1 MTPARLALVDDDQ
14 QFVEYLET
22 LLRARGYEVQSFT
35 SGAELLQS
43 LHSDTPP
50 DVVLL
55 DVSMPGMDGLETL
68 KAVRVAHPHVQVIM
82 LSGGIAPATIVDAMR
97 QGALDY
103 VVKPDDPDGLGEA
116 ALEAAIR
123 NAVEKTV
130 LSSEVARLRAQVGED
145 PEGTA
150 FWGPSAAMRHV
161 MAMVERVADSEISVL
176 LRGESGVGKEVIA
189 RELHRRS
196 SRRSKPFVKV
206 NAAALPAELLESELF
221 GHERGAFTGA
231 QTARMGKFEFA
242 NHGTLM
248 LDEIGEMPA
257 GLQAKLLHVLQD
269 NEFTKL
275 GSNRPVQVDVR
286 IIAATNRD
294 LEAMMRAGSFR
305 EDLYYR
311 LQVIELHIP
320 PLRERREE
328 IPQLIEF
335 FLVKYSER
343 YGRPLRRPSDAL
355 RETLLNYSWPGNVR
369 ELENVIK
376 RFVILQDEGLVLAE
390 LKRARAHAES
400 AHSTTMVAAPQV
412 VLTHPAQGVP
422 GAPLVPLVPVQPAA
436 PPAAAAPAVPV
447 DMPAPPAPPPAAGTQ
462 AAAAQSAPAAP
473 ATAAAVAEPEADD
486 LVPDLSA
493 PAGPISLPE
502 LAREAAMRAER
513 AAIQQALDRFRWNR
527 RKAAEF
533 LGVSYKTLLN
543 KMKECGI
550 SEQQHG

>member
-1 MTPARLALVDDDQ
+1 VTAARLALVDDDQ

-22 LLRARGYEVQSFT
+22 LLKSRGYEVQPFT
-35 SGAELLQS
+35 SGSDLLQS
-43 LHSDTPP
+43 LHSDAPP

-55 DVSMPGMDGLETL
+55 DVSMPGMNGLETL
-68 KAVRVAHPHVQVIM
+68 KAIRVAHPHVQVVM
-82 LSGGIAPATIVDAMR
+82 LSGGKATATVVDAMR
-97 QGALDY
+97 QGAFDY
-103 VVKPDDPDGLGEA
+103 VVKPGDADGLGEA

-130 LSSEVARLRAQVGED
+130 LSSEVARLRTQVGQD
-145 PEGTA
+145 PEGTP
-150 FWGPSAAMRHV
+150 FWGPGSAMRQV
-161 MAMVERVADSEISVL
+161 MAMVERVADSDVGIL

-196 SRRSKPFVKV
+196 SRRTKPFVKV
-206 NAAALPAELLESELF
+206 NAAALPSELLESELF

-231 QTARMGKFEFA
+231 QAARIGKFEFA

-269 NEFTKL
+269 SEFTKL
-275 GSNRPVQVDVR
+275 GSNRPVTVDVR

-294 LEAMMRAGSFR
+294 LEAMMRQGTFR

-311 LQVIELHIP
+311 LQVIEVHVP

-343 YGRPLRRPSDAL
+343 YGRPLRRPSDTL
-355 RETLLNYSWPGNVR
+355 RDTLLNYSWPGNVR

-376 RFVILQDEGLVLAE
+376 RFVILQDEPLVMAE
-390 LKRARAHAES
+390 LKRARTNQESHAPGRV
-400 AHSTTMVAAPQV
+400 TT
-412 VLTHPAQGVP
+412 
-422 GAPLVPLVPVQPAA
+422 PAA
-436 PPAAAAPAVPV
+436 PAPAAAAPAP
-447 DMPAPPAPPPAAGTQ
+447 
-462 AAAAQSAPAAP
+462 APAAP
-473 ATAAAVAEPEADD
+473 PPSPAVAEADPEPEEAAE
-486 LVPDLSA
+486 PPA
-493 PAGPISLPE
+493 PSGPVSLPE

-527 RKAAEF
+527 RKAADY

-550 SEQQHG
+550 SEQQV

>member
-22 LLRARGYEVQSFT
+22 LLRSRGYEVQSFT
-35 SGAELLQS
+35 SGSELLQTM
-43 LHSDTPP
+43 HSDAPP

-68 KAVRVAHPHVQVIM
+68 KAIRVAHPHVQVIM
-82 LSGGIAPATIVDAMR
+82 LSGRNAPATIVDAMR

-130 LSSEVARLRAQVGED
+130 LSSEVARLRTQVGEN

-150 FWGPSAAMRHV
+150 FWGPGSAMRHV

-176 LRGESGVGKEVIA
+176 LRGESGVGKEVVA

-196 SRRSKPFVKV
+196 GRRMKPFVKV

-231 QTARMGKFEFA
+231 QTARIGKFEFA

-294 LEAMMRAGSFR
+294 LEAMMRAGTFR

-311 LQVIELHIP
+311 LQVIELHVP

-343 YGRPLRRPSDAL
+343 YGRPLKRPSEPL
-355 RETLLNYSWPGNVR
+355 RESLLNYQWPGNVR

-376 RFVILQDEGLVLAE
+376 RFVILQDEALVLAE
-390 LKRARAHAES
+390 LKRARANAETTISGRS
-400 AHSTTMVAAPQV
+400 ASAGIPAQIPAAAPV
-412 VLTHPAQGVP
+412 APVAPVAPATP
-422 GAPLVPLVPVQPAA
+422 APMSPASPTTPAA
-436 PPAAAAPAVPV
+436 SAPAAAPA
-447 DMPAPPAPPPAAGTQ
+447 
-462 AAAAQSAPAAP
+462 
-473 ATAAAVAEPEADD
+473 ATAVAEPEAEEE
-486 LVPDLSA
+486 VASEPAA
-493 PAGPISLPE
+493 PAGPVSLPE

-527 RKAAEF
+527 RKAADY

-550 SEQQHG
+550 SEQS

>member
-1 MTPARLALVDDDQ
+1 VTAARLALVDDDQ

-22 LLRARGYEVQSFT
+22 LLKSRGYEVQPFT
-35 SGAELLQS
+35 SGSDLLQS
-43 LHSDTPP
+43 LHSDAPP

-55 DVSMPGMDGLETL
+55 DVSMPGMNGLETL
-68 KAVRVAHPHVQVIM
+68 KAIRVAHPHVQVVM
-82 LSGGIAPATIVDAMR
+82 LSGGKATATVVDAMR
-97 QGALDY
+97 QGAFDY
-103 VVKPDDPDGLGEA
+103 VVKPGDADGLGEA

-130 LSSEVARLRAQVGED
+130 LSSEVARLRTQVGQD
-145 PEGTA
+145 PEGTP
-150 FWGPSAAMRHV
+150 FWGPGSAMRQV
-161 MAMVERVADSEISVL
+161 MAMVERVADSDVGIL

-196 SRRSKPFVKV
+196 SRRTKPFVKV
-206 NAAALPAELLESELF
+206 NAAALPSELLESELF

-231 QTARMGKFEFA
+231 QAARIGKFEFA

-269 NEFTKL
+269 SEFTKL
-275 GSNRPVQVDVR
+275 GSNRPVTVDVR

-311 LQVIELHIP
+311 LQVIELHVP

-343 YGRPLRRPSDAL
+343 YGRPLRRPSDTL
-355 RETLLNYSWPGNVR
+355 RDTLLNYSWPGNVR

-376 RFVILQDEGLVLAE
+376 RFVILQDEPLVMAE
-390 LKRARAHAES
+390 LKRARTNQESHAPGRV
-400 AHSTTMVAAPQV
+400 TT
-412 VLTHPAQGVP
+412 
-422 GAPLVPLVPVQPAA
+422 PAA
-436 PPAAAAPAVPV
+436 PAPAAAAPAP
-447 DMPAPPAPPPAAGTQ
+447 
-462 AAAAQSAPAAP
+462 APAAP
-473 ATAAAVAEPEADD
+473 PPSPAVAEADPEPEEAAE
-486 LVPDLSA
+486 PPA
-493 PAGPISLPE
+493 PSGPVSLPE

-527 RKAAEF
+527 RKAADY

-550 SEQQHG
+550 SEQQV